1 MQYFK
6 LQHVT
11 ITSVSAGAIVPH
23 STKSMPCG
31 FIQYPVLPKPRWLQG
46 RQSLRD
52 SVQSLQPAK
61 TPRANIPMPRD
72 DLCITSFCNISGE
85 FSWTS
90 AHNRPARVTTR
101 LIFIDLDVSG
111 HYQDYYGPCVALS
124 SLATRIDNPQPVAVH
139 RWRMGK

>member
-1 MQYFK
+1 MLPS
-6 LQHVT
+6 LQSRLAQSCLT
-11 ITSVSAGAIVPH
+11 
-23 STKSMPCG
+23 
-31 FIQYPVLPKPRWLQG
+31 
-46 RQSLRD
+46 RQSPCRAV
-52 SVQSLQPAK
+52 SSNIPYCQSLAGCK
-61 TPRANIPMPRD
+61 GANLFAT
-72 DLCITSFCNISGE
+72 LCNRYSRQRHRERTFQCLVMISASLLFATSLGE